1 MTDFLSRQ
9 PYLDLLKSIIV
20 NIEVFF
26 SVPKIQNQAGQ
37 IIDPVFI
44 KLVLSD
50 LSRWTS
56 DSKGERER
64 VAEQSGAMEPR

>member
-1 MTDFLSRQ
+1 MDIKNV
-9 PYLDLLKSIIV
+9 P
-20 NIEVFF
+20 
-26 SVPKIQNQAGQ
+26 PKIELNLSNFRGALQ
-37 IIDPVFI
+37 IIDPVFN

-64 VAEQSGAMEPR
+64 VAEQRGAMEPR

>member
-1 MTDFLSRQ
+1 MAIKNA
-9 PYLDLLKSIIV
+9 P
-20 NIEVFF
+20 
-26 SVPKIQNQAGQ
+26 PKIELNLSNFRGALQ
-37 IIDPVFI
+37 IIGPVFI

>member
-1 MTDFLSRQ
+1 M
-9 PYLDLLKSIIV
+9 
-20 NIEVFF
+20 N
-26 SVPKIQNQAGQ
+26 
-37 IIDPVFI
+37 FI

>member
-1 MTDFLSRQ
+1 MDMLIR
-9 PYLDLLKSIIV
+9 KWK
-20 NIEVFF
+20 VFF
-26 SVPKIQNQAGQ
+26 NVWN
-37 IIDPVFI
+37 FI

-64 VAEQSGAMEPR
+64 VAKQSEAGIVNNSAVLKYLNFILCSGF